1 MQLVAWVYLYH
12 FYYLIIIFVFLI
24 FLYEY
29 RLKTMPPPKISKQP
43 IISPDSYERQKKEE
57 TERELNKLVN
67 SPEYKALQKGKFP
80 YIINE

>member
-1 MQLVAWVYLYH
+1 MIWVYLHH

-29 RLKTMPPPKISKQP
+29 ELKTMPTPKISKQP
-43 IISPDSYERQKKEE
+43 IISHDSYEKQKKEE
-57 TERELNKLVN
+57 TEKELNKLVN
-67 SPEYKALQKGKFP
+67 SREYKTLQKGKFP

>member
-1 MQLVAWVYLYH
+1 MWVYLYH

-29 RLKTMPPPKISKQP
+29 RLKTMPPPKLSKQP
-43 IISPDSYERQKKEE
+43 IISTDNYEKQKKEE
-57 TERELNKLVN
+57 TERELSKLE
-67 SPEYKALQKGKFP
+67 SSAEYKALQKGKFP